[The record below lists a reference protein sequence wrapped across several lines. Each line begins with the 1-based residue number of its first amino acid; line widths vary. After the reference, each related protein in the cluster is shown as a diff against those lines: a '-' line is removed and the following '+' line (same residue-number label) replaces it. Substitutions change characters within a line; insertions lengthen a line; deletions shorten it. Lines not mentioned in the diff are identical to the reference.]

1 MSGSSASSSSGGGVG
16 ALSGDS
22 LKMGSSLLSTKHL
35 LVEFASNTLRPQLIH
50 GSSNV
55 TSGGGSSSDKKM
67 AGGSASK
74 SEFAQ
79 MAEILSMGGGNKAAL
94 RSTHAGH
101 NDGGKW
107 SNIDIKNEDAEEKGK
122 RIENWFFSNLD

>member
-1 MSGSSASSSSGGGVG
+1 
-16 ALSGDS
+16 
-22 LKMGSSLLSTKHL
+22 MGSSLLSTKHL
-35 LVEFASNTLRPQLIH
+35 LVEFASNTLNAADNLIH
-50 GSSNV
+50 GGSNV

-107 SNIDIKNEDAEEKGK
+107 SNIDTKNEDAEEKGK